1 MGGECLEEY
10 YNGSQWVGESEEDQG
25 KDGLRTLRKT
35 SRWWEWEG
43 GENWVRKGQNG
54 RKSPRR
60 LKPIVGCNANIRRRR
75 RRRRTTLNSDVFRQL
90 PLCHANIEVWI
101 KLSSL
106 VCPLPYFFQISLHYC
121 NTQTAGQLLWQI
133 CTHTA
138 APVKQVPF
146 G

>member
-1 MGGECLEEY
+1 
-10 YNGSQWVGESEEDQG
+10 
-25 KDGLRTLRKT
+25 
-35 SRWWEWEG
+35 
-43 GENWVRKGQNG
+43 
-54 RKSPRR
+54 
-60 LKPIVGCNANIRRRR
+60 VGCNANIRRRR
-75 RRRRTTLNSDVFRQL
+75 RRRRRRTTLKSDVFHQL

-133 CTHTA
+133 CTPTA
-138 APVKQVPF
+138 APDKQVPF